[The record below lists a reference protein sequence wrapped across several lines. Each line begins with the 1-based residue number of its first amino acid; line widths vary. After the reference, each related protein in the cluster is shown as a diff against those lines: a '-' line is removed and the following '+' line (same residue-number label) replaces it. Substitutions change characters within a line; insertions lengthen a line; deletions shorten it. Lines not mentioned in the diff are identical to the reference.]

1 MSKGTVNRV
10 TLVGNL
16 GSDPEVKTIPTGQKV
31 ANFSIATTES
41 FNRGNG
47 GEWEERTE
55 WHRLVLWE
63 KLAERAEQYLK
74 KGNKIFVEGSIR
86 SRDWED
92 DHGNKRQAFEI
103 RVLRMEMLGS
113 PAMGAQANGNGSPAV
128 AAKAPVGVTANED
141 DLPF

>member
-16 GSDPEVKTIPTGQKV
+16 GSDPEVTTTKSGKKV

-74 KGNKIFVEGSIR
+74 KGNKIFVEGAIR
-86 SRDWED
+86 SREWED

-103 RVLRMEMLGS
+103 RVFQMEMLGS
-113 PAMGAQANGNGSPAV
+113 PSMGAQANGSPA